1 MPSLPLIFER
11 PTAKV
16 VEIVLRDPKIDI
28 VLRPLL
34 MTEESEERPRLTDCV
49 ERPERVVDKDERPY
63 GV

>member
-11 PTAKV
+11 PKAKV
-16 VEIVLRDPKIDI
+16 VEIVLSEPKIDT

-34 MTEESEERPRLTDCV
+34 ITEESEERPAVTDCV
-49 ERPERVVDKDERPY
+49 ERPERVVDKDERPR